1 MLRIYYTRVKLSSVL
16 ELACDN
22 STPRLRI
29 RGMKYTKSEE
39 ALGKLALIKGAVE
52 GKYEGRV
59 IFRN

>member
-1 MLRIYYTRVKLSSVL
+1 
-16 ELACDN
+16 
-22 STPRLRI
+22 
-29 RGMKYTKSEE
+29 MKYTKSEE